1 MYKQIENTAVLTEL
15 NSGAQLYVVDVA
27 TKRVMAC
34 SDLTMGAI
42 LSFIDNTEIMFFEAL
57 ANE

>member
-1 MYKQIENTAVLTEL
+1 MYKQIENAAVLIEL
-15 NSGAQLYVVDVA
+15 NSGAQLYVVDIA